1 MLKHNINLFFRNF
14 KKNLGTSVIN
24 LIGLSSGLACVILI
38 ALWATDELN
47 YDAFHQNNNQLY
59 QVKGNF
65 SFGDEIVTYPYL
77 PDRLSNA
84 ILQDFPE
91 VLLAVERTPEE
102 WLGKFTLSAEEKVF
116 DEVGYFAGK
125 DFFEVFSF
133 DLIHGDK
140 SVVLN
145 DVGNIVISELVAK
158 NFFGSTDNAIGKTIE
173 WETMGVKMQQQV
185 SGVFKNSPQNSSL
198 QFQFIVPFKRFGDF
212 SKAIDREIH
221 WENNGICSYLVLKD
235 GTNIDQFNEKIEGY
249 LRSKDKDVSVD
260 LFVEKFSDN
269 YLYGKYENG
278 KRVGGRI
285 ENLQLFLLVALFIL
299 VIACINFMNLSTA
312 NASNRLKEIGV
323 QKSLGASRK
332 ALIIQYLT
340 ESFIMTFFS
349 LVIAFILVKLLL
361 PEFSNITGKN
371 LSINLTLVQFL
382 YLILIG
388 AITGFLAGVYPAL
401 YLSRF
406 NPAAILKGNIQNSWG
421 ELVTRKGLVIFQF
434 TLSVLLIA
442 AVIVV
447 FKQIDFIQSKK
458 LGFDKDNVIY
468 FEKNGKLAENS
479 DAFIAEAKK
488 ISGIQEISAVDQNIV
503 GVGNVTEDLS
513 WTGKDPKNKVR
524 FSLLTVNQGVFKTLG
539 MTIKDGRAFSNDF
552 AADSTNIIFNETAI
566 KAMGIEN
573 PIGKVVQLYGKDR
586 EIIGIVKDF
595 HFQSFHEKISPMFF
609 EYDPDETF
617 MVIAKLKAGDEK
629 YAIENLTQ
637 LFANHNPGYT
647 LNYKFLDDDFQSKYA
662 SERKVATLAKYFSI
676 LAIII
681 SCLGLLGL
689 TKFSSERRKK
699 EVGVRKALG
708 QENNHI
714 IMLLSYDFM
723 KLVLIAIAIAIPIA
737 YILLRDWLS
746 GYAYRIPLKAYYFI
760 MAGVLAFIIAIIT
773 VMTQTILASRRKVV
787 EALKEE

>member
-1 MLKHNINLFFRNF
+1 MLKYNINLFFRNF
-14 KKNLGTSVIN
+14 KKKLGTSVIN
-24 LIGLSSGLACVILI
+24 LIGLSSGLACLILI
-38 ALWATDELN
+38 ALWAIDELN

-65 SFGDEIVTYPYL
+65 SFGDEIITYPYL

-91 VLLAVERTPEE
+91 AFMAVERTPEE
-102 WLGKFTLSAEEKVF
+102 WLGKFTLSAEEKIF
-116 DEVGYFAGK
+116 NEVGYFAGK

-140 SVVLN
+140 SVVLD

-185 SGVFKNSPQNSSL
+185 SGVFKNAPQNSSL
-198 QFQFIVPFKRFGDF
+198 QFEFIIPFKRFGDF

-221 WENNGICSYLVLKD
+221 WGNNGICSYLVLKE

-249 LRSKDKDVSVD
+249 LRSKDKDISVD

-323 QKSLGASRK
+323 QKTLGASRK
-332 ALIIQYLT
+332 ALIFQYLT
-340 ESFIMTFFS
+340 ESFIMAFFS
-349 LVIAFILVKLLL
+349 LLIAFILVKLLL
-361 PEFSNITGKN
+361 PEFNNITGKN
-371 LSINLTLVQFL
+371 LSINLTFVQFL

-388 AITGFLAGVYPAL
+388 VITGFLAGLYPAL

-468 FEKNGKLAENS
+468 FEKNGRLTENS

-488 ISGIQEISAVDQNIV
+488 ISGIQEISTVDQNIV

-513 WTGKDPKNKVR
+513 WKGKDPKNKVR

-539 MTIKDGRAFSNDF
+539 MTIKEGRAFSNDF

-573 PIGKVVQLYGKDR
+573 PIGKVVQLYGKNR
-586 EIIGIVKDF
+586 EIIGVVKDF
-595 HFQSFHEKISPMFF
+595 HFQSLHEKISPIFF
-609 EYDPDETF
+609 EYDPKETF
-617 MVIAKLKAGDEK
+617 LVIAKLKAGDEK
-629 YAIENLTQ
+629 YAIDNLTQ
-637 LFANHNPGYT
+637 LFSNHNPGYS
-647 LNYKFLDDDFQSKYA
+647 LNYKFLDNDFQSKYA

-708 QENNHI
+708 QENNQI

-737 YILLRDWLS
+737 YLLLRNWLS

-760 MAGVLAFIIAIIT
+760 MAGILAFIIAIVT

-787 EALKEE
+787 EVLKEE